1 MTIFPDTPGGPFFP
15 PRPVAGMPVGSV
27 IAYAGSLTPPG
38 SQGPGTAVVLQA
50 QGWMLCDGRTV
61 DASEYPE
68 LFAALG
74 YGYGG
79 ANGRFQLPDY
89 RGEPLAG
96 AGPAQA
102 PAVPRP
108 ANYLIKFTDGLAG
121 TAQLPGPPLAAM
133 AAVGNALADQDRSTP
148 GTLAGAAD
156 HAGAMSAEPAPA
168 IAGGPAGAGQTVTLV
183 WHAVQAYA
191 FTFDLVYGQDGRFEA
206 LRCYIHSTGVHFP
219 QDGYLL
225 PLSLKTEDA
234 ARQPVEISMAL
245 AGGQAPWG
253 RSVRCLITVPHFRFE
268 GIAFQFSED
277 VDGPPPFTIW

>member
-1 MTIFPDTPGGPFFP
+1 MTILPDTPGGPFFP
-15 PRPVAGMPVGSV
+15 PHPVAAIPVGSV
-27 IAYAGSLTPPG
+27 IAYAGSLVPPG
-38 SQGPGTAVVLQA
+38 AQGPVNTAALQA
-50 QGWMLCDGRTV
+50 QGWMLCDGRKLA
-61 DASEYPE
+61 ASQYPE
-68 LFAALG
+68 LFMVLG

-79 ANGRFQLPDY
+79 ANDLFQIPDY
-89 RGEPLAG
+89 RGVPLAG
-96 AGPAQA
+96 AGPAQT

-108 ANYLIKFTDGLAG
+108 ANYIIKFTYGLAVA
-121 TAQLPGPPLAAM
+121 AQLPGPPPVAM
-133 AAVGNALADQDRSTP
+133 AAAGNALADQDRPTP
-148 GTLAGAAD
+148 GTLADAAD

-168 IAGGPAGAGQTVTLV
+168 IAGEQAQAGQTVTLV

-206 LRCYIHSTGVHFP
+206 LRCYIHSQDVPFSR
-219 QDGYLL
+219 DGYLL

-253 RSVRCLITVPHFRFE
+253 RSVRCLIMVPHFRFE

-277 VDGPPPFTIW
+277 VDGPPPLTIW